1 MRTRMMSDSVKK
13 NLMYLSG
20 EDFYLFCYSVF
31 VILDSLGCKDG
42 KYFKDY
48 RKIAFLI
55 EFVKDKKLN
64 HILGVLADNGLSA
77 VDKEYL
83 FHSYSSGM
91 ARRSEILKLLFTLE
105 KKQFVSLER
114 GKNSCFVNVSLNKE
128 NIPEGFFCNDVF
140 LSEYSN
146 ISSLKG
152 VVKRLSTLTL
162 GTMLDRIYKDNG
174 ITIWAV

>member
-1 MRTRMMSDSVKK
+1 MDKSVKK

-31 VILDSLGCKDG
+31 IILDSLGCSEG

-48 RKIAFLI
+48 RKISFLI
-55 EFVKDKKLN
+55 EFIKDSKLN
-64 HILGVLADNGLSA
+64 FILEVLAKNNLSA

-105 KKQFVSLER
+105 KRQFVSLER
-114 GKNSCFVNVSLNKE
+114 GKNSSFVNVTLNKDSVPDGFFSEDIFSVEYE
-128 NIPEGFFCNDVF
+128 NITK
-140 LSEYSN
+140 
-146 ISSLKG
+146 LKM

-162 GTMLDRIYKDNG
+162 EKMLERIYKDNG
-174 ITIWAV
+174 ISTWAV